1 MTVPVREPHSD
12 DALPSRYV
20 VGIDLGTTNSALAY
34 VDTEESPWRI
44 RTLPIPQVVAAGEVD
59 ERPTLPSF
67 LCYAT
72 PAETESSVFA
82 VPWRDTP
89 SHWVVGAL
97 ARDES
102 SSRPGRIVSSAKS
115 WLSHS
120 GVDRSAPLLPWR
132 GDPDVER
139 LSPVQAAAAVLQ
151 HLHDVWNHRFAGHTL
166 AEQDLVITLPAS
178 FDEVARELTLAAAK
192 QSGLSRVVLLEEP
205 QAAFLAWIERHRADW
220 RDLVGPGQ
228 KILVCDIGGG
238 TSDFTL
244 IRVSENKETG
254 DLEFHRVAVGDHLLL
269 GGDNL
274 DLALARRVEQ
284 QITDGGQLESRQW
297 EVLVRM
303 ARRVK
308 ETLLAAGAPESFT
321 IHLPAAGSKLI
332 ASGAQVEVKRD
343 EVADLLID
351 GFLPR
356 VDLDDRPERRQSG
369 FQDFGLPFAA
379 DPAITRHLA
388 HFLTSHRHTG
398 DELSAFEGQSAGN
411 FDPGRPDVVLFNGG
425 FFASP
430 LLQDR
435 LVSVLSGWFSQHEPG
450 WTPKVLDSQ
459 QLDLAVACGAAYYGM
474 VRRGEGVGITATLAR
489 SYYVGVAGPTPRA
502 VCLAPGTAA
511 AGDDFEVS
519 DLEFELTL
527 AKPVE
532 FPIYVSSTRLVDAPG
547 QVIDVDPAELTPLPP
562 IRTVLHA
569 HRKSDPQTVRVRLH
583 AHLSEIGMLQLSCRS
598 AHTNRSWRL
607 EFDIRSTTQSE
618 IAAHESSAES
628 EGFVDEELVS
638 AARSAIVDVFG
649 ESASEPPSK
658 LMRHLATALGLE
670 KHEWPTSVLRRL
682 WETLMECESG
692 RRHSA
697 AHEARW
703 LNLVGYSLRPGYGFA
718 VDDWRVAQT
727 WRTVSGRLAFPSSQ
741 PESLILWRRIAG
753 GLTLGQQQGLA
764 EPLLADV
771 RALRRRYSGGK
782 STATSMALDPTRST
796 EIWRLL
802 GALELMATD
811 TKTELGDTIVE
822 LLPKR
827 KLEARAPDMVWTL
840 CRLGQRVPLY
850 GPLNTVV
857 PADVAARW
865 LTAVMAWSGERGVA
879 QFAAMQ
885 LTRRTGDRHRDI
897 SDAKRQEV
905 ARWLRD
911 LGADDHLVQ
920 LVEMG
925 GELQGQE
932 RQSVF
937 GESLPTGLR
946 LPEG

>member
-1 MTVPVREPHSD
+1 MTAQPHEP
-12 DALPSRYV
+12 AAGAPTSRYV

-34 VDTEESPWRI
+34 VDSKESPWRI
-44 RTLPIPQVVAAGEVD
+44 RTLPLPQVVAAGEVD
-59 ERPTLPSF
+59 DRPTLPSF
-67 LCYAT
+67 LCQAT
-72 PAETESSVFA
+72 AAEQQFNAFA
-82 VPWRDTP
+82 LPWSDAP
-89 SHWVVGAL
+89 QPWAVGAF

-102 SSRPGRIVSSAKS
+102 SSRPGRVVSSAKS

-120 GVDRSAPLLPWR
+120 GVDRSAALLPWR

-139 LSPVQAAAAVLQ
+139 LSPVDAAAAVLR
-151 HLHDVWNHRFAGHTL
+151 HLHDVWNHRFPQHPL

-192 QSGLSRVVLLEEP
+192 QAGLPRVVLLEEP
-205 QAAFLAWIERHRADW
+205 QAAFHAWIDRHRDDW
-220 RDLVGPGQ
+220 RELVSPGQ

-244 IRVSENKETG
+244 IRVGENQESG

-274 DLALARRVEQ
+274 DLALARSVEAQ
-284 QITDGGQLESRQW
+284 LAAGGRLESRQW
-297 EVLVRM
+297 EALVRS

-308 ETLLAAGAPESFT
+308 ETLLADNAPESLT

-332 ASGAQVEVKRD
+332 AAGLQAEVTRTDAAK
-343 EVADLLID
+343 LLVD

-356 VDLDDRPERRQSG
+356 VDLDAQPQRGQSG

-388 HFLTSHRHTG
+388 HFLTCHRHTG
-398 DELSAFEGQSAGN
+398 DELPALRARPTDAA
-411 FDPGRPDVVLFNGG
+411 DPARPDVVLFNGG

-430 LLQDR
+430 LLRDR
-435 LVSVLSGWFSQHEPG
+435 LVEALGEWFTGPDAD
-450 WTPKVLDSQ
+450 WTPRVLDSQ

-474 VRRGEGVGITATLAR
+474 VRRGDGVGITATLAR

-502 VCLAPGTAA
+502 VCLAPGVAK

-527 AKPVE
+527 AEPVE

-547 QVIDVDPAELTPLPP
+547 QLIGADPAELTPLPP

-569 HRKSDPQTVRVRLH
+569 SRKTDAQVAKVRLH
-583 AHLSEIGMLQLSCRS
+583 AHLSEIGMLELSCRS
-598 AHTNRSWRL
+598 VDSQRSWRL
-607 EFDIRSTTQSE
+607 QFDVRSTTE
-618 IAAHESSAES
+618 TDLKPHESSAEG
-628 EGFVDEELVS
+628 EGFVDDELLT
-638 AARSAIVDVFG
+638 AARAAIEAVFG
-649 ESASEPPSK
+649 ESAAEPPSK
-658 LMRHLATALGLE
+658 LMKSLTAALDLP

-682 WETLMECESG
+682 WETLMECEPG
-692 RRHSA
+692 RRRSA
-697 AHEARW
+697 AHESRW

-727 WRTVSGRLAFPSSQ
+727 WRAVSGKLAFPSSL
-741 PESLILWRRIAG
+741 PESLILWRRLAG
-753 GLTLGQQQGLA
+753 GLADGPQQGLA

-782 STATSMALDPTRST
+782 AKAMSTALDPTRT
-796 EIWRLL
+796 AEIWRLL
-802 GALELMATD
+802 GALELLTTTA
-811 TKTELGDTIVE
+811 KTELGDAITE

-827 KLEARAPDMVWTL
+827 KLAPRAADMVWTL
-840 CRLGQRVPLY
+840 SRLGQRKPLY

-857 PADVAARW
+857 PAEVAERW
-865 LTAVMAWSGERGVA
+865 LQAIMDWAGDPPVA
-879 QFAAMQ
+879 HFAAMQ
-885 LTRRTGDRHRDI
+885 LARRTDDRHRDI
-897 SDAKRQEV
+897 AEPRRDAV
-905 ARWLRD
+905 LAWLRRHE
-911 LGADDHLVQ
+911 ANDHLVQ
-920 LVEMG
+920 LVETG
-925 GELQGQE
+925 GALEAQE
-932 RQSVF
+932 RQSAF
-937 GESLPTGLR
+937 GESLPAGLR
-946 LPEG
+946 LSE